1 MTTFRHVAK
10 GSYPGEA
17 WSFTLHTSG
26 TIALTAAQ
34 AAWNSA
40 IGSFWTGQ
48 LDALVHTAVSLTEVS
63 TASLDPGTGKQVSRL
78 ADDVS
83 LPGVATT
90 GLMPPQVTAVASLR
104 TATATRAGRG
114 RFYMPPFDKGTV
126 VATTGRLSGASV
138 TAAVAAVNAMMT
150 SLIADSLTPVIY
162 HRTTF
167 TTTNVTQFDVG
178 DVFDTQRRRRD
189 KLVEARTSQTI

>member
-17 WSFTLHTSG
+17 WSFTMHTSG

-34 AAWNSA
+34 AAWNAA
-40 IGSFWTGQ
+40 IQAFWTGQ
-48 LDALVHTAVSLTEVS
+48 LDALVHTAVSVTEVS

-126 VATTGRLSGASV
+126 TAATGRLSAGSV
-138 TAAVAAVNAMMT
+138 TVAVSAVDALMT

-162 HRTTF
+162 HRTSF
-167 TTTNVTQFDVG
+167 TTTNITQFDVG

>member
-10 GSYPGEA
+10 GTYPGEA

-40 IGSFWTGQ
+40 IGSFWTGN

-63 TASLDPGTGKQVSRL
+63 TASLDPTTGAQVSRL

-83 LPGVATT
+83 LPGVATG
-90 GLMPPQVTAVASLR
+90 GLLPAQVSVVASLR

-114 RFYMPPFDKGTV
+114 RFYLPPFDKSTV
-126 VATTGRLSGASV
+126 TVTTGRLNSASV
-138 TAAVAAVNAMMT
+138 TACVNAVDALLS
-150 SLIADSLTPVIY
+150 SLITDSLTPVIY
-162 HRTTF
+162 HRSSF
-167 TTTNVTQFDVG
+167 TTTNLTQFDIG

-189 KLVEARTSQTI
+189 KLIEARTSQTL